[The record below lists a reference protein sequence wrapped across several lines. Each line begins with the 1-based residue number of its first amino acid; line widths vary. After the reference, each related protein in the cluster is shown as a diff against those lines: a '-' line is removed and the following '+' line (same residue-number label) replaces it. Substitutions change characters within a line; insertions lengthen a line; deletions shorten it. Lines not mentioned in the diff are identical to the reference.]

1 MLNPRFKGA
10 QPIDVFVVPVGR
22 WSDGSAGYVGPLHLE
37 AVHPSIS
44 LRVPGSRKERAGGSI
59 MSAREIQDQKTI
71 AREMFVQQA
80 AHANA
85 DVSASPLRGATIC
98 STKSRRGYTLES
110 TADEFCEAADASLLP
125 VIRVDAADL
134 MRVLRQLE
142 VIAKR
147 QAPRIAFKAKGSI
160 LLLDLAD
167 ILAVQAEG
175 NYVSLQHRPN
185 PYLVHESLSSMAEK
199 LKPYGFI
206 RIHRSVVVNISAVE
220 EIQPLPTGEYRLRVK
235 GGKEYLVTRT
245 YKHNLRD
252 LAQLW
257 VGSERLCGQQ
267 TARGITSLFHRS
279 IPDRP
284 SRKVNS

>member
-1 MLNPRFKGA
+1 
-10 QPIDVFVVPVGR
+10 
-22 WSDGSAGYVGPLHLE
+22 
-37 AVHPSIS
+37 
-44 LRVPGSRKERAGGSI
+44 

-80 AHANA
+80 AHAYA
-85 DVSASPLRGATIC
+85 DVSTSPLRGATIR
-98 STKSRRGYTLES
+98 SIKSRRDYTLES
-110 TADEFCEAADASLLP
+110 TVDEFCEAADTSLLP
-125 VIRVDAADL
+125 VIRVDDANI

-160 LLLDLAD
+160 LFLDLAD

-175 NYVSLQHRPN
+175 NYVSLQHRLN
-185 PYLVHESLSSMAEK
+185 PYMVHESLSSMAEK

-206 RIHRSVVVNISAVE
+206 RIHRSVVVNISTVD
-220 EIQPLPTGEYRLRVK
+220 EIQALPTGEYRLRVR

-257 VGSERLCGQQ
+257 VGSERLCG
-267 TARGITSLFHRS
+267 
-279 IPDRP
+279 
-284 SRKVNS
+284 

>member
-1 MLNPRFKGA
+1 VLFRRA
-10 QPIDVFVVPVGR
+10 IQLSVSSEHWAEVT
-22 WSDGSAGYVGPLHLE
+22 AGPEGKASE
-37 AVHPSIS
+37 Q
-44 LRVPGSRKERAGGSI
+44 EGSI

-71 AREMFVQQA
+71 ALEMFVLQA
-80 AHANA
+80 AHAST
-85 DVSASPLRGATIC
+85 DVSASPLQGAAIC
-98 STKSRRGYTLES
+98 CPESGRDDTHES
-110 TADEFCEAADASLLP
+110 TADEFCEAADRSLFP
-125 VIRVDAADL
+125 VIRGDAANL

-142 VIAKR
+142 VIAKSIAKR

-160 LLLDLAD
+160 QLLDLAD

-220 EIQPLPTGEYRLRVK
+220 EIQPLATGEYRLRVK
-235 GGKEYLVTRT
+235 GGKKYLVTRT

-257 VGSERLCGQQ
+257 VGSERLCG
-267 TARGITSLFHRS
+267 
-279 IPDRP
+279 
-284 SRKVNS
+284 

>member
-1 MLNPRFKGA
+1 
-10 QPIDVFVVPVGR
+10 
-22 WSDGSAGYVGPLHLE
+22 
-37 AVHPSIS
+37 
-44 LRVPGSRKERAGGSI
+44 
-59 MSAREIQDQKTI
+59 MSEIQDEKAI

-85 DVSASPLRGATIC
+85 DVSTSPLRGATIC
-98 STKSRRGYTLES
+98 SSKNRRDTLES
-110 TADEFCEAADASLLP
+110 TAHEFCEAADTSLLP
-125 VIRVDAADL
+125 VIQVDAANL

-167 ILAVQAEG
+167 ILAVHAEG
-175 NYVSLQHRPN
+175 NYVSLQHRLN

-220 EIQPLPTGEYRLRVK
+220 EIQALPTGEYRLRVK
-235 GGKEYLVTRT
+235 GGKKYLVTRT

-257 VGSERLCGQQ
+257 VGSERLCG
-267 TARGITSLFHRS
+267 
-279 IPDRP
+279 
-284 SRKVNS
+284 

>member
-1 MLNPRFKGA
+1 
-10 QPIDVFVVPVGR
+10 
-22 WSDGSAGYVGPLHLE
+22 
-37 AVHPSIS
+37 
-44 LRVPGSRKERAGGSI
+44 
-59 MSAREIQDQKTI
+59 MSAREIQDQKAI

-80 AHANA
+80 THANA

-98 STKSRRGYTLES
+98 STKSRRDYTLES
-110 TADEFCEAADASLLP
+110 TADEFCEAADTSLLP
-125 VIRVDAADL
+125 AIRVDAANL

-167 ILAVQAEG
+167 ILALQAEG
-175 NYVSLQHRPN
+175 NYVSLQQIIPIQSNRLLRAN

-220 EIQPLPTGEYRLRVK
+220 EIQPLPTGEHRLRVK
-235 GGKEYLVTRT
+235 GGKKYLVTRT

-257 VGSERLCGQQ
+257 VGSARLCG
-267 TARGITSLFHRS
+267 
-279 IPDRP
+279 
-284 SRKVNS
+284 

>member
-1 MLNPRFKGA
+1 
-10 QPIDVFVVPVGR
+10 
-22 WSDGSAGYVGPLHLE
+22 
-37 AVHPSIS
+37 
-44 LRVPGSRKERAGGSI
+44 
-59 MSAREIQDQKTI
+59 MSAREIQDQKAV

-80 AHANA
+80 GHATA
-85 DVSASPLRGATIC
+85 DVSASPLRGAAIC
-98 STKSRRGYTLES
+98 STKSRWDYALES
-110 TADEFCEAADASLLP
+110 TVDKFCEAADTSLLP
-125 VIRVDAADL
+125 VIRGDAADF
-134 MRVLRQLE
+134 MRVWRQLE

-175 NYVSLQHRPN
+175 NYISLRHRTN
-185 PYLVHESLSSMAEK
+185 AYLVHESLSSTAEK

-220 EIQPLPTGEYRLRVK
+220 EIRPLPTGEYRLRIR
-235 GGKEYLVTRT
+235 GGKQYLVTRT

-257 VGSERLCGQQ
+257 LSSERLC
-267 TARGITSLFHRS
+267 S
-279 IPDRP
+279 
-284 SRKVNS
+284 